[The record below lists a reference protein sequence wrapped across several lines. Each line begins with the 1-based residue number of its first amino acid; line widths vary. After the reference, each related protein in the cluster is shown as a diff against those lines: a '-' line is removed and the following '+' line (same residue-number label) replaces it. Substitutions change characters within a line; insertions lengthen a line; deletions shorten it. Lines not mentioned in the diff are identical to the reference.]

1 MRVAFLLLTFLG
13 TSAAFAPAGD
23 PYLRH
28 GRSLEPTGLFA
39 RENWGY
45 DGSGHHPSVSVSSDK
60 NTGADIAIIA
70 AQSNAEGTPT
80 ILGDALDGGRAQQ
93 IQDAFKNLG
102 FSGAAGSTVRIIGA
116 DGDPAKTLLIT
127 GVGKEVGPEQ
137 LRRAAGVGL
146 RAATGSAE
154 KVAVLFPTD
163 GDDVLHA
170 VAEGAVMG
178 SYSWSKYKSK
188 KTVPVQEIVV
198 VSGGDSGVVDRASTL
213 TKHVNKARDLVNTPP
228 NDLYPENFAQM
239 AQDAANAVG
248 ASVEIWDED
257 RLREDGMNAILA
269 VGSASARKPRLV
281 KVSYNPQGAS
291 KHVSLVGKGITF
303 DSGGTHRISLSL
315 CLMCHADEQ
324 ACRSSPRV
332 ACGR

>member
-23 PYLRH
+23 SYLRH
-28 GRSLEPTGLFA
+28 GRSLEPAGLFA
-39 RENWGY
+39 RDNWGY

-60 NTGADIAIIA
+60 NTGADIAVIA

-80 ILGDALDGGRAQQ
+80 ILGDALSGDRAQQ
-93 IQDAFKNLG
+93 IQDAFKGLG

-127 GVGKEVGPEQ
+127 GVGKEVSPEH

-146 RAATGSAE
+146 RAATGSAS

-163 GDDVLHA
+163 GDDALNA

-178 SYSWSKYKSK
+178 SYTWTKYKSK
-188 KTVPVQEIVV
+188 KTAPVQEIVV

-213 TKHVNKARDLVNTPP
+213 TKHVNKARDLVNTPA
-228 NDLYPENFAQM
+228 NDLWPENFAQI
-239 AQDAANAVG
+239 AQDAGNALGV
-248 ASVEIWDED
+248 SVEIWDED

-269 VGSASARKPRLV
+269 VGAASARPPRLV
-281 KVSYNPQGAS
+281 KVSYNPDGAS

-303 DSGGTHRISLSL
+303 DSGGVSLRPAFPFFHSKV
-315 CLMCHADEQ
+315 
-324 ACRSSPRV
+324 RR
-332 ACGR
+332 